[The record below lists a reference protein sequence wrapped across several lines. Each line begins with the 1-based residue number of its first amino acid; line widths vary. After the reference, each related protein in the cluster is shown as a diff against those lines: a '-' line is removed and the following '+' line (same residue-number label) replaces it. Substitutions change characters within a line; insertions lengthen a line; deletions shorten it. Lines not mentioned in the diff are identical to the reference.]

1 MEDEKRVFFGLLS
14 MDTGVTLIGGYM
26 ILRTV
31 LSTIE
36 TFYYGVALTLG
47 PASFLVVIY
56 AGFCTMQ
63 LIHRF
68 GGEER
73 DSHMWRRAIFLYF
86 AIAICF
92 VAKLI
97 WVLFLNGVWSDYGTM
112 VCAKSQSVEIS
123 ALDESLIFDYEW
135 FSDIVE
141 QSKDC

>member
-1 MEDEKRVFFGLLS
+1 MEDGKRVFFGLLS

-26 ILRTV
+26 ILRTL

-36 TFYYGVALTLG
+36 AFYYGVAFTLG
-47 PASFLVVIY
+47 PASFLVLLYLGYI
-56 AGFCTMQ
+56 TLHIM
-63 LIHRF
+63 HRF

-73 DSHMWRRAIFLYF
+73 DSHKWRRTILLYF
-86 AIAICF
+86 VIAICG

-97 WVLFLNGVWSDYGTM
+97 WLLFLNGVWSDYGTM

-123 ALDESLIFDYEW
+123 AIEESLIFDYEW

-141 QSKDC
+141 